1 MDKDRTICL
10 ATLYRSHLKTRGY
23 QVDPEQLRIIAYL
36 QTISDQLLAPVPRK
50 TWASWLKPKN
60 NHRRLESNRCRGL
73 YLWGG
78 VGRGKT
84 YMLDFFYEVLPIN
97 KKLRLHY
104 YQFMQEVHGS
114 LKKMSKQKNPLK
126 IIAKD
131 LADRVRVLF
140 LDEFFVS
147 DITDAMILY
156 RLLAALFEYRIVLIT
171 TSNFAPEDLYKN
183 GLQRERFLPAIALI
197 EHHTKVV
204 AMQAGVDYRSLHIKN
219 AGSYHAPYDEQS
231 EALMKQ
237 CFTALGSKGTNS
249 NRSAIEINDRDI
261 KVLMHAPNVV
271 WFEFKELCET
281 PRSVSDYIMIAHLY
295 HTVLISGVPVF
306 NKRDDAARRFIQLVD
321 EFYDQNVILVLS
333 AAAQARELYQ
343 AGRLKFEFNRTVSR
357 LLEMQSLKYWSNARK
372 IATSC

>member
-1 MDKDRTICL
+1 MDKDITICL
-10 ATLYRSHLKTRGY
+10 QTLYQSHLKTRGY
-23 QVDPEQLRIIAYL
+23 RVDPEQLKIIPYL
-36 QTISDQLLAPVPRK
+36 QTISDQLLLPAPKK

-60 NHRRLESNRCRGL
+60 NHRRLENNRCRGL

-84 YMLDFFYEVLPIN
+84 YMLDFFYEVLPID

-114 LKKMSKQKNPLK
+114 LKKMSNQKNPLK

-131 LADRVRVLF
+131 LADRMRVLF

-147 DITDAMILY
+147 DITDAMILH
-156 RLLAALFEYRIVLIT
+156 RLLAALFEYQIVLIT
-171 TSNFAPEDLYKN
+171 TSNFAPGDLYRN

-197 EHHTKVV
+197 EHHTEVV
-204 AMQAGVDYRSLHIKN
+204 AIQAGVDYRSLHIKS

-237 CFTALGSKGTNS
+237 CFIALGSKDTDS
-249 NRSAIEINDRDI
+249 NHSIEINDRNI

-281 PRSVSDYIMIAHLY
+281 PRSVSDYIMIARLY

-306 NKRDDAARRFIQLVD
+306 NKRDNAARRFIQLVD

-333 AAAQARELYQ
+333 AAAQAGELYQ
-343 AGRLKFEFNRTVSR
+343 AGRLRFEFNRTVSR
-357 LLEMQSLKYWSNARK
+357 LLEMQSLKYWSNAHK
-372 IATSC
+372 IVASSC

>member
-1 MDKDRTICL
+1 MNKDKTISIES
-10 ATLYRSHLKTRGY
+10 LYRSHLKTRGY
-23 QVDPEQLRIIAYL
+23 QVDPEQLKVVAYL
-36 QTISDQLLAPVPRK
+36 QTIADQLLTPAPQK
-50 TWASWLKPKN
+50 TWASWIKSKN
-60 NHRRLESNRCRGL
+60 NRHNSETNRNRGL

-84 YMLDFFYEVLPIN
+84 YMLDFFYEVLPTD

-114 LKKMSKQKNPLK
+114 LKKIAQQKNPLK

-131 LADRVRVLF
+131 LADRVQVLF

-156 RLLAALFEYRIVLIT
+156 RLLAALFECEIVLIT
-171 TSNFAPEDLYKN
+171 TSNFAPEDLYKD
-183 GLQRERFLPAIALI
+183 GLQRDRFLPAIALI
-197 EHHTKVV
+197 ERHTEVV
-204 AMQAGVDYRSLHIKN
+204 AMQAGVDYRSLHIKSS
-219 AGSYHAPYDEQS
+219 GSYHTPYDEQS

-237 CFTALGSKGTNS
+237 CFTALGCEDSDGNHS
-249 NRSAIEINDRDI
+249 IEINDRNI
-261 KVLMHAPNVV
+261 KVVMHAPNVV

-281 PRSVSDYIMIAHLY
+281 PRSVADYIMIARLY
-295 HTVLISGVPVF
+295 HTVLISGIPIF
-306 NKRDDAARRFIQLVD
+306 NNRDNAARRFIQLVD

-333 AAAQARELYQ
+333 AEAQARELYQ
-343 AGRLKFEFNRTVSR
+343 TGRLRFEFNRTISR

-372 IATSC
+372 K